1 MQCDESFNY
10 IGYVPERCY
19 SLSAMC
25 NAPPE
30 PTTDTIKTT
39 HVKDHVYVGGDT
51 ITCVSYIV

>member
-25 NAPPE
+25 NAPPQ
-30 PTTDTIKTT
+30 PATDTIKTT
-39 HVKDHVYVGGDT
+39 HVKDHVYVAGDT
-51 ITCVSYIV
+51 ITCV